1 MTMIKAEYT
10 GRVQRRERKIES
22 LKDALTEAGLPI
34 PEDVEDNKKAPATRA
49 SSKVRI
55 EAPVDK
61 ENVRASNNVQRMR

>member
-34 PEDVEDNKKAPATRA
+34 PEDVEDNKAPATRA
-49 SSKVRI
+49 SSKSARA

-61 ENVRASNNVQRMR
+61 ENIRSNNVQRMR